1 LTSKRL
7 VEKVRSEVAFS
18 LFVWFLLYVV
28 IDIVTTFWLIQHSP
42 LGISGESDPLARV
55 YYQSF
60 GTAGLLMGKLL
71 TFVPF
76 AFAAVAMDAY
86 YDHVPWFKEVTE
98 TVILSLIG
106 FTLLVILNNILAIT
120 EMAIASNQLGL
131 LDSLLAHTIGLGS
144 LLIATVLGYGTAR
157 IVGLRENYR
166 MLEVAVGTSLI
177 IGPLFLWKGT
187 LTQTFSAHPTTLMA
201 YLAAMFTLVA
211 VAIYML
217 EDFKKQVH
225 LNARIS

>member
-1 LTSKRL
+1 M
-7 VEKVRSEVAFS
+7 
-18 LFVWFLLYVV
+18 WFLLYVV

-76 AFAAVAMDAY
+76 AFAAVAMDAHY
-86 YDHVPWFKEVTE
+86 NRVPWFKEVTE